1 MTLYS
6 LTITKEK
13 KDQGSLPTE
22 IILRIIVPQ
31 SWKQPEMSSSQL
43 PVFTSEINE
52 AQRNEVILLRPH
64 SFPVKLLLEL
74 RIMVF

>member
-1 MTLYS
+1 MAFYS

-22 IILRIIVPQ
+22 IILRIIVPL

-43 PVFTSEINE
+43 PFFTSEINE
-52 AQRNEVILLRPH
+52 AQRNEVILPRPH
-64 SFPVKLLLEL
+64 SFPVKLILKF
-74 RIMVF
+74 RIMVS